1 VTALLHHD
9 VLSAPG
15 SSPTRSLFFLHGIL
29 GQGTNW
35 RGFARQLVKQRP
47 DWSAVLV
54 DLRAHGDSRAVA
66 GRDDLRG
73 AAEDVTRL
81 RDSLRLP
88 VHGVLGHS
96 FGGKV
101 ALRWMHDDPGAL
113 CRAFIVDSL
122 PGARPDQTG
131 SEGTMRVVEMLD
143 ALPPRFDSRDAFVAH
158 VVEQG
163 HSKALA
169 AWLGQSLDR
178 LEDGVRFGLD
188 VGVGF
193 ASGDHPS
200 GQAEI
205 WVLTAGLLAAVRV
218 EVASWLALSPGV
230 RLDIGYATLT
240 GRPTEGSTRRGQGAS
255 LALVGTVR
263 AALAA
268 SDRFAVFG
276 DVDLGASLVGHRG
289 LAGPEPVVGTTG
301 LALALRLGV
310 ALSL

>member
-1 VTALLHHD
+1 MTALLHHD

-188 VGVGF
+188 VGRIRALLDDYF
-193 ASGDHPS
+193 ATDL
-200 GQAEI
+200 
-205 WVLTAGLLAAVRV
+205 WAAV
-218 EVASWLALSPGV
+218 SPPPEKMEAHLV
-230 RLDIGYATLT
+230 IG
-240 GRPTEGSTRRGQGAS
+240 GRSS
-255 LALVGTVR
+255 VYR
-263 AALAA
+263 AADRQKASELAEA
-268 SDRFAVFG
+268 HARLHVHVLEKADHWVH
-276 DVDLGASLVGHRG
+276 VDDPEGLMAIVEGAL
-289 LAGPEPVVGTTG
+289 
-301 LALALRLGV
+301 
-310 ALSL
+310 